1 MRIRPASEADIPA
14 LARLAAASY
23 RASFLTIV
31 GEEALQ
37 ARSFPFFERRFGEQ
51 WPSLQLALAE
61 GERLAGFNQV
71 RDGKLDMLFLHPDFF
86 GRGFGAALLAN
97 AEERGATR
105 LDCFMDNH
113 PARRFYERHGWRLD
127 GEFRQEFAGREF
139 DSVVY
144 RKQ

>member
-1 MRIRPASEADIPA
+1 LFSPHQLVGICHRLERLQSHQQTIKPAK
-14 LARLAAASY
+14 
-23 RASFLTIV
+23 
-31 GEEALQ
+31 
-37 ARSFPFFERRFGEQ
+37 RSFPFFERRFGEQ

-61 GERLAGFNQV
+61 DERLAGFNQV

-144 RKQ
+144 RKP